1 MFGALGRRLDL
12 LELHLTTQT
21 DSTLPVT
28 TQSPSRKD
36 RSAGTILLLASLA
49 MVATL
54 PGRTVGLGLITE
66 QLLVDLAMTRS
77 SYAELNLWA
86 TFLGALFLFGT
97 GPALDRSIRWT
108 TAAVLA
114 GLSGAVF
121 WLANLPGPGLLLP
134 VLILTRGLGQS
145 SLSLSAVAIV
155 GKSFRKKL
163 STAMGVF
170 AVATSLLFVVAIP
183 SVASS
188 LDLLGWRK
196 VWLILAAVVLGI
208 SLLVAF
214 LIRDP
219 QAQKSRGEDG
229 VTPAGLPF
237 REALRSPAFWVL
249 TIGIGIYY
257 FAFTGITLFSE
268 SLVVSLDFSKDIR
281 NGFLALMMG
290 SGLVSNLCCGW
301 LVQRISVLNIFG
313 GAMIIFAAC
322 LIGFPLASGSIRLIY
337 AVAAALGVGS
347 GAVTVIF
354 FAGFADLF
362 GKRHLGKIQG
372 VAQAVTVASSGAGP
386 LFFAWS
392 FESSGSYSS
401 VFFTLAPCALLV
413 GIWALCQQK
422 AVRMTTI

>member
-1 MFGALGRRLDL
+1 M
-12 LELHLTTQT
+12 
-21 DSTLPVT
+21 
-28 TQSPSRKD
+28 
-36 RSAGTILLLASLA
+36 LASLA

-66 QLLVDLAMTRS
+66 QLLVDLGVTRS

-86 TFLGALFLFGT
+86 TFAGALFLLAT
-97 GPALDRSIRWT
+97 GPALDRSLRWT
-108 TAAVLA
+108 TAAVLVA
-114 GLSGAVF
+114 FSGVVF
-121 WLANLPGPGLLLP
+121 WLAHLPGLGLLLP

-145 SLSLSAVAIV
+145 SLSLSSVAIV
-155 GKSFRKKL
+155 GKSLKEKL

-183 SVASS
+183 SVDS
-188 LDLLGWRK
+188 LLGQLGWRK
-196 VWLILAAVVLGI
+196 VWMILAAVILGI
-208 SLLVAF
+208 GLLVAF

-219 QAQKSRGEDG
+219 QAQQSREEDDETTTG
-229 VTPAGLPF
+229 IPF

-281 NGFLALMMG
+281 NWFLAIMMF
-290 SGLVSNLCCGW
+290 SGLASNLCCGW
-301 LVQRISVLNIFG
+301 LVQRVSALNIFG

-322 LIGFPLASGSIRLIY
+322 LIGFPLASGSIALIY
-337 AVAAALGVGS
+337 AVAVALGVGS

-354 FAGFADLF
+354 FAGFANLF

-372 VAQAVTVASSGAGP
+372 VAQAMTVASSGTGP
-386 LFFAWS
+386 LFFARS

-401 VFFTLAPCALLV
+401 VFFTLAPLALLV

-422 AVRMTTI
+422 AERVPSI

>member
-1 MFGALGRRLDL
+1 
-12 LELHLTTQT
+12 
-21 DSTLPVT
+21 
-28 TQSPSRKD
+28 
-36 RSAGTILLLASLA
+36 

-66 QLLVDLAMTRS
+66 QLLVDLGVTRS

-97 GPALDRSIRWT
+97 GPALDRSLRWT
-108 TAAVLA
+108 TTVVLA
-114 GLSGAVF
+114 TFSGAVF
-121 WLANLPGPGLLLP
+121 WLAHLPGPGLLLP

-155 GKSFRKKL
+155 GKSFKKKL
-163 STAMGVF
+163 STAMGIF
-170 AVATSLLFVVAIP
+170 AVATSLLFVAAIP
-183 SVASS
+183 SVDS
-188 LDLLGWRK
+188 LLGQLGWRN
-196 VWLILAAVVLGI
+196 VWIILAAVILGI

-219 QAQKSRGEDG
+219 QAQNGHGEDDETTTG
-229 VTPAGLPF
+229 MPF

-281 NGFLALMMG
+281 NWFLAIMMF
-290 SGLVSNLCCGW
+290 SGLASNLCCGW
-301 LVQRISVLNIFG
+301 LAQRISVLNIFG

-322 LIGFPLASGSIRLIY
+322 LIGFPLASGSIGLISTV
-337 AVAAALGVGS
+337 AVALGIGS

-372 VAQAVTVASSGAGP
+372 VAQTMTVASSGTGP
-386 LFFAWS
+386 LIFARS

-401 VFFTLAPCALLV
+401 VFFTLAPLALLV
-413 GIWALCQQK
+413 GIWALCHQRRNTFPEK
-422 AVRMTTI
+422 RSKPAH

>member
-1 MFGALGRRLDL
+1 
-12 LELHLTTQT
+12 
-21 DSTLPVT
+21 
-28 TQSPSRKD
+28 
-36 RSAGTILLLASLA
+36 

-66 QLLVDLAMTRS
+66 QLLADLAMTRS
-77 SYAELNLWA
+77 SYAQLNLWA
-86 TFLGALFLFGT
+86 TFIGALFIFAT

-114 GLSGAVF
+114 GLSGTVF

-155 GKSFRKKL
+155 GKSFRKKM
-163 STAMGVF
+163 SIAMGIF
-170 AVATSLLFVVAIP
+170 AVATSLLFVAAIP
-183 SVASS
+183 SVDS
-188 LDLLGWRK
+188 LLGQLGWRK
-196 VWLILAAVVLGI
+196 VWVILAAVILVI

-219 QAQKSRGEDG
+219 QAQESRVEDE
-229 VTPAGLPF
+229 VSPTGLSF
-237 REALRSPAFWVL
+237 REALRSPAFWAL

-268 SLVVSLDFSKDIR
+268 SLVVSLDFSKNLR
-281 NGFLALMMG
+281 NVFLAIMMA
-290 SGLVSNLCCGW
+290 SGLVSNLICGW

-313 GAMIIFAAC
+313 GSMIIFAAC
-322 LIGFPLASGSIRLIY
+322 LIGFTLASGSIGLIY
-337 AVAAALGVGS
+337 IVAAALGVGS

-372 VAQAVTVASSGAGP
+372 VAQAMTVATSGTGP

-401 VFFTLAPCALLV
+401 VFFTLAPFALLV
-413 GIWALCQQK
+413 GIWALCQQR
-422 AVRMTTI
+422 AEMTTT

>member
-1 MFGALGRRLDL
+1 
-12 LELHLTTQT
+12 
-21 DSTLPVT
+21 
-28 TQSPSRKD
+28 
-36 RSAGTILLLASLA
+36 

-66 QLLVDLAMTRS
+66 QLLVDLGVTRS

-97 GPALDRSIRWT
+97 GPALDRSLRWT
-108 TAAVLA
+108 TTVVLA
-114 GLSGAVF
+114 TFSGAVF
-121 WLANLPGPGLLLP
+121 WLAHLPGPGLLLP

-155 GKSFRKKL
+155 GKSFKKKL
-163 STAMGVF
+163 STAMGIF
-170 AVATSLLFVVAIP
+170 AVATSLLFVAAIP
-183 SVASS
+183 SVDS
-188 LDLLGWRK
+188 LLGQLGWRN
-196 VWLILAAVVLGI
+196 VWIILAAVILGI

-219 QAQKSRGEDG
+219 QAQNGHGEDDETATG
-229 VTPAGLPF
+229 MPF

-281 NGFLALMMG
+281 NWFLAIMMF
-290 SGLVSNLCCGW
+290 SGLASNLYCGW
-301 LVQRISVLNIFG
+301 LAQRISVLNIFG

-322 LIGFPLASGSIRLIY
+322 LIGFPLASGSIGLISTV
-337 AVAAALGVGS
+337 AVALGIGS

-372 VAQAVTVASSGAGP
+372 VAQTMTVASSGTGP
-386 LFFAWS
+386 LIFARS

-401 VFFTLAPCALLV
+401 VFFTLAPLALLV
-413 GIWALCQQK
+413 GIWALCHQRRNTFPEK
-422 AVRMTTI
+422 RSKPAH

>member
-1 MFGALGRRLDL
+1 M
-12 LELHLTTQT
+12 TTN
-21 DSTLPVT
+21 L
-28 TQSPSRKD
+28 PSRKD
-36 RSAGTILLLASLA
+36 RSAGAILLLASLA

-66 QLLVDLAMTRS
+66 QLLVDLGVTRS

-86 TFLGALFLFGT
+86 TFAGALFLLAT
-97 GPALDRSIRWT
+97 GPALDRSLRWT
-108 TAAVLA
+108 TAAVLVA
-114 GLSGAVF
+114 FSGVVF
-121 WLANLPGPGLLLP
+121 WLAHLPGLGLLLP

-145 SLSLSAVAIV
+145 SLSLSSVAIV
-155 GKSFRKKL
+155 GKSLKEKL

-183 SVASS
+183 SVDS
-188 LDLLGWRK
+188 LLGQLGWRK
-196 VWLILAAVVLGI
+196 VWMILAAVILGI
-208 SLLVAF
+208 GLLVAF

-219 QAQKSRGEDG
+219 QAQQSREEDDETTTG
-229 VTPAGLPF
+229 IPF

-281 NGFLALMMG
+281 NWFLAIMMF
-290 SGLVSNLCCGW
+290 SGLASNLCCGW
-301 LVQRISVLNIFG
+301 LVQRVSALNIFG

-322 LIGFPLASGSIRLIY
+322 LIGFPLASGSIALIY
-337 AVAAALGVGS
+337 AVAVALGVGS

-354 FAGFADLF
+354 FAGFANLF

-372 VAQAVTVASSGAGP
+372 VAQAMTVASSGTGP
-386 LFFAWS
+386 LFFARS

-401 VFFTLAPCALLV
+401 VFFTLAPLALLV

-422 AVRMTTI
+422 AERVPSI

>member
-1 MFGALGRRLDL
+1 M
-12 LELHLTTQT
+12 
-21 DSTLPVT
+21 
-28 TQSPSRKD
+28 
-36 RSAGTILLLASLA
+36 LASLA

-66 QLLVDLAMTRS
+66 QLLIDLEVTRS

-97 GPALDRSIRWT
+97 GPALDRSLRWT
-108 TAAVLA
+108 TTAVLA
-114 GLSGAVF
+114 AFSGVVF
-121 WLANLPGPGLLLP
+121 WLAHLPGPGLLLP

-155 GKSFRKKL
+155 GKSFKKKL

-170 AVATSLLFVVAIP
+170 AVATSLLFVAAIP
-183 SVASS
+183 SVDS
-188 LDLLGWRK
+188 LLGQLGWRK
-196 VWLILAAVVLGI
+196 VWMILAAVIFGI

-219 QAQKSRGEDG
+219 QAQNSHGEDDETTIG
-229 VTPAGLPF
+229 TPF

-249 TIGIGIYY
+249 TVGVGIYY

-268 SLVVSLDFSKDIR
+268 SLVVSLDFSRDIR
-281 NGFLALMMG
+281 NWFLAIMMF
-290 SGLVSNLCCGW
+290 SGLASNLCCGW
-301 LVQRISVLNIFG
+301 LVQRVSVLNIFG

-322 LIGFPLASGSIRLIY
+322 LIGFPVASGSIGLIY
-337 AVAAALGVGS
+337 AVAVALGVGS

-372 VAQAVTVASSGAGP
+372 VAQAMTVASSGTGP
-386 LFFAWS
+386 LFFARS

-401 VFFTLAPCALLV
+401 VFFTLAPLALLV
-413 GIWALCQQK
+413 GIWALCHQRTDTFAGK
-422 AVRMTTI
+422 RSNSTH

>member
-1 MFGALGRRLDL
+1 
-12 LELHLTTQT
+12 
-21 DSTLPVT
+21 
-28 TQSPSRKD
+28 
-36 RSAGTILLLASLA
+36 

-66 QLLVDLAMTRS
+66 QLLVDLGVTRS

-86 TFLGALFLFGT
+86 TFLGALFLVGT
-97 GPALDRSIRWT
+97 GPALDRSLRWT
-108 TAAVLA
+108 TTAVLA
-114 GLSGAVF
+114 AFSGAVF
-121 WLANLPGPGLLLP
+121 WLAHLPGPGLLLT

-155 GKSFRKKL
+155 GKSFKKKL

-170 AVATSLLFVVAIP
+170 AVATSLLFVAAIP
-183 SVASS
+183 SVDS
-188 LDLLGWRK
+188 LLGQLGWRK
-196 VWLILAAVVLGI
+196 VWIILAAVVLGI

-219 QAQKSRGEDG
+219 QAQQSRGEDNKTTTG
-229 VTPAGLPF
+229 MPF
-237 REALRSPAFWVL
+237 REALRSTFFWVL

-268 SLVVSLDFSKDIR
+268 SLVVSLDFSRDIR
-281 NGFLALMMG
+281 NWFLAIMMF
-290 SGLVSNLCCGW
+290 SGLASNLCCGW
-301 LVQRISVLNIFG
+301 LVQRVSVPNIFG

-322 LIGFPLASGSIRLIY
+322 LIGFPLASGSIGLIY
-337 AVAAALGVGS
+337 AVAIALGVGS

-372 VAQAVTVASSGAGP
+372 VAQAMTVASSGTGP
-386 LFFAWS
+386 LFFARS
-392 FESSGSYSS
+392 FESSDSYSS
-401 VFFTLAPCALLV
+401 VFLTLAPLALVV
-413 GIWALCQQK
+413 GIWAVCHQRTDTFAEKLSK
-422 AVRMTTI
+422 SAH

>member
-1 MFGALGRRLDL
+1 M
-12 LELHLTTQT
+12 
-21 DSTLPVT
+21 
-28 TQSPSRKD
+28 
-36 RSAGTILLLASLA
+36 LASLA

-66 QLLVDLAMTRS
+66 QLLVDLGVTRS

-97 GPALDRSIRWT
+97 GPALDRSLRWT
-108 TAAVLA
+108 TTVVLA
-114 GLSGAVF
+114 TFSGAVF
-121 WLANLPGPGLLLP
+121 WLAHLPGPGLLLP

-155 GKSFRKKL
+155 GKSFKKKL
-163 STAMGVF
+163 STAMGIF
-170 AVATSLLFVVAIP
+170 AVATSLLFVAAIP
-183 SVASS
+183 SVDS
-188 LDLLGWRK
+188 LLGQLGWRN
-196 VWLILAAVVLGI
+196 VWIILAAVILGI

-219 QAQKSRGEDG
+219 QAQNGHGEDDETTTG
-229 VTPAGLPF
+229 MPF

-281 NGFLALMMG
+281 NWFLAIMMF
-290 SGLVSNLCCGW
+290 SGLASNLYCGW
-301 LVQRISVLNIFG
+301 LAQRISVLNIFG

-322 LIGFPLASGSIRLIY
+322 LIGFPLASGSIGLISTV
-337 AVAAALGVGS
+337 AVALGIGS

-372 VAQAVTVASSGAGP
+372 VAQTMTVASSGTGP
-386 LFFAWS
+386 LIFARS

-401 VFFTLAPCALLV
+401 VFFTLAPLALLV
-413 GIWALCQQK
+413 GIWALCHQRRNTFPEK
-422 AVRMTTI
+422 RSKPAH

>member
-1 MFGALGRRLDL
+1 
-12 LELHLTTQT
+12 
-21 DSTLPVT
+21 
-28 TQSPSRKD
+28 
-36 RSAGTILLLASLA
+36 LLASLA

-66 QLLVDLAMTRS
+66 QLLVDLRVTRS

-97 GPALDRSIRWT
+97 GPALDRSLRWT
-108 TAAVLA
+108 TTAVLA
-114 GLSGAVF
+114 AFSASVF
-121 WLANLPGPGLLLP
+121 WLAHLPGPGLLLP

-145 SLSLSAVAIV
+145 SLSLSSVAIV
-155 GKSFRKKL
+155 GKSFKKKL

-170 AVATSLLFVVAIP
+170 AVATSLLFVAAIP
-183 SVASS
+183 SVNS
-188 LDLLGWRK
+188 LLDQLGWRK
-196 VWLILAAVVLGI
+196 VWMILAAVILGI

-219 QAQKSRGEDG
+219 QAQKSREEDDETATG
-229 VTPAGLPF
+229 TPF
-237 REALRSPAFWVL
+237 REALRSPAFWLL

-268 SLVVSLDFSKDIR
+268 SLVVSLDFCRDIL
-281 NGFLALMMG
+281 NWFLAIMMF
-290 SGLVSNLCCGW
+290 SALASNLCCGW
-301 LVQRISVLNIFG
+301 LVQRVSVLNIFG

-322 LIGFPLASGSIRLIY
+322 LIGFPVASGSIGLIY
-337 AVAAALGVGS
+337 AVALALGVGS

-372 VAQAVTVASSGAGP
+372 VAQAMTVASSGTGP
-386 LFFAWS
+386 LFFARS

-401 VFFTLAPCALLV
+401 VFFSLAPLALLV
-413 GIWALCQQK
+413 GIWALCHQRTDTFAEK
-422 AVRMTTI
+422 

>member
-1 MFGALGRRLDL
+1 M
-12 LELHLTTQT
+12 
-21 DSTLPVT
+21 
-28 TQSPSRKD
+28 
-36 RSAGTILLLASLA
+36 LASLA

-66 QLLVDLAMTRS
+66 QLLVDLGVTRS

-97 GPALDRSIRWT
+97 GPALDRSLRWT
-108 TAAVLA
+108 TTVVLA
-114 GLSGAVF
+114 TFSGAVF
-121 WLANLPGPGLLLP
+121 WLAHLPGPGLLLP

-155 GKSFRKKL
+155 GKSFKKKL
-163 STAMGVF
+163 STAMGIF
-170 AVATSLLFVVAIP
+170 AVATSLLFVAAIP
-183 SVASS
+183 SVDS
-188 LDLLGWRK
+188 LLGQLGWRN
-196 VWLILAAVVLGI
+196 VWIILAAVILGI

-219 QAQKSRGEDG
+219 QAQNGHGEDDETTTG
-229 VTPAGLPF
+229 MPF

-281 NGFLALMMG
+281 NWFLAIMMF
-290 SGLVSNLCCGW
+290 SGLASNLCCGW
-301 LVQRISVLNIFG
+301 LAQRISVLNIFG

-322 LIGFPLASGSIRLIY
+322 LIGFPLASGSIGLISTV
-337 AVAAALGVGS
+337 AVALGIGS

-372 VAQAVTVASSGAGP
+372 VAQTMTVASSGTGP
-386 LFFAWS
+386 LIFARS

-401 VFFTLAPCALLV
+401 VFFTLAPLALLV
-413 GIWALCQQK
+413 GIWALCHQRRNTFPEK
-422 AVRMTTI
+422 RSKPAH

>member
-1 MFGALGRRLDL
+1 
-12 LELHLTTQT
+12 
-21 DSTLPVT
+21 
-28 TQSPSRKD
+28 
-36 RSAGTILLLASLA
+36 
-49 MVATL
+49 
-54 PGRTVGLGLITE
+54 
-66 QLLVDLAMTRS
+66 MTRS
-77 SYAELNLWA
+77 SYAQLNLWA
-86 TFLGALFLFGT
+86 TFIGALFIFAT

-114 GLSGAVF
+114 GLSGTVF

-155 GKSFRKKL
+155 GKSFRKKM
-163 STAMGVF
+163 SIAMGIF
-170 AVATSLLFVVAIP
+170 AVATSLLFVAAIP
-183 SVASS
+183 SVDS
-188 LDLLGWRK
+188 LLGQLGWRK
-196 VWLILAAVVLGI
+196 VWVILAAVILVI

-219 QAQKSRGEDG
+219 QAQESRVEDE
-229 VTPAGLPF
+229 VSPTGLSF
-237 REALRSPAFWVL
+237 REALRSPAFWAL

-268 SLVVSLDFSKDIR
+268 SLVVSLDFSKNLR
-281 NGFLALMMG
+281 NVFLAIMMA
-290 SGLVSNLCCGW
+290 SGLVSNLICGW

-313 GAMIIFAAC
+313 GSMIIFAAC
-322 LIGFPLASGSIRLIY
+322 LIGFTLASGSIGLIY
-337 AVAAALGVGS
+337 IVAAALGVGS

-372 VAQAVTVASSGAGP
+372 VAQAMTVATSGTGP

-401 VFFTLAPCALLV
+401 VFFTLAPFALLV
-413 GIWALCQQK
+413 GIWALCQQR
-422 AVRMTTI
+422 AEMTTT

>member
-1 MFGALGRRLDL
+1 M
-12 LELHLTTQT
+12 
-21 DSTLPVT
+21 
-28 TQSPSRKD
+28 
-36 RSAGTILLLASLA
+36 LASLA

-66 QLLVDLAMTRS
+66 QLLIDLEVTRS

-97 GPALDRSIRWT
+97 GPALDRSLRWT
-108 TAAVLA
+108 TTAVLA
-114 GLSGAVF
+114 AFSGAVF
-121 WLANLPGPGLLLP
+121 WLAHLPGPGLLLT

-155 GKSFRKKL
+155 GKSFKKKL

-170 AVATSLLFVVAIP
+170 AVATSLLFVAAIP
-183 SVASS
+183 SVDS
-188 LDLLGWRK
+188 LLGQLGWRK
-196 VWLILAAVVLGI
+196 VWMILAAVIFGI

-219 QAQKSRGEDG
+219 QAQNSHGEDDETTIG
-229 VTPAGLPF
+229 TPF

-249 TIGIGIYY
+249 TVGVGIYY

-268 SLVVSLDFSKDIR
+268 SLVVSLDFSRDIR
-281 NGFLALMMG
+281 NWFLAIMMF
-290 SGLVSNLCCGW
+290 SGLASNLCCGW
-301 LVQRISVLNIFG
+301 LVQRVSVLNIFG

-322 LIGFPLASGSIRLIY
+322 LIGFPVASGSIGLIY
-337 AVAAALGVGS
+337 AVAVALGVGS

-372 VAQAVTVASSGAGP
+372 VAQAMTVASSGTGP
-386 LFFAWS
+386 LFFARS

-401 VFFTLAPCALLV
+401 VFFTLAPLALLV
-413 GIWALCQQK
+413 GIWALCHQRTD
-422 AVRMTTI
+422 AFAGR

>member
-1 MFGALGRRLDL
+1 M
-12 LELHLTTQT
+12 
-21 DSTLPVT
+21 
-28 TQSPSRKD
+28 
-36 RSAGTILLLASLA
+36 LASLA

-66 QLLVDLAMTRS
+66 QLLVDLGVTRS

-97 GPALDRSIRWT
+97 GPALDRSLRWT
-108 TAAVLA
+108 TTAVLA
-114 GLSGAVF
+114 AFSGAVF
-121 WLANLPGPGLLLP
+121 WLAHLPGPGLLLT

-155 GKSFRKKL
+155 GKSFKKKL

-170 AVATSLLFVVAIP
+170 AVATSLLFVAAIP
-183 SVASS
+183 SVDS
-188 LDLLGWRK
+188 LLGQLGWRK
-196 VWLILAAVVLGI
+196 VWMILAAVILGI

-219 QAQKSRGEDG
+219 QAQKSGEEDDETKTG
-229 VTPAGLPF
+229 TPF

-249 TIGIGIYY
+249 TVGIGIYY

-268 SLVVSLDFSKDIR
+268 SLVVSLDFSRDIR
-281 NGFLALMMG
+281 NWFLAIMMF
-290 SGLVSNLCCGW
+290 SGLASNLCCGW
-301 LVQRISVLNIFG
+301 LVQRVSVLNIFG

-322 LIGFPLASGSIRLIY
+322 LIGFPVASGSIGLIY
-337 AVAAALGVGS
+337 AVAVALGVGS

-372 VAQAVTVASSGAGP
+372 VAQAMTVASSGTGP
-386 LFFAWS
+386 LFFARS
-392 FESSGSYSS
+392 FESSGSYSL
-401 VFFTLAPCALLV
+401 VFFTLAPLALLV
-413 GIWALCQQK
+413 GIWALCHQRTD
-422 AVRMTTI
+422 AFAGR

>member
-1 MFGALGRRLDL
+1 M
-12 LELHLTTQT
+12 HLITQT

-28 TQSPSRKD
+28 THRPSRKD
-36 RSAGTILLLASLA
+36 RGAGAILLLASLA

-66 QLLVDLAMTRS
+66 QLLVDLGVTRS

-97 GPALDRSIRWT
+97 GPALDRSLRWT
-108 TAAVLA
+108 TTAVLA
-114 GLSGAVF
+114 AFSGAVF
-121 WLANLPGPGLLLP
+121 WLAHLPGPGLLLP

-155 GKSFRKKL
+155 GKSFKKKL

-170 AVATSLLFVVAIP
+170 AVATSLLFVAAIP
-183 SVASS
+183 SVDS
-188 LDLLGWRK
+188 LLGQLGWRK
-196 VWLILAAVVLGI
+196 VWMMLAAVILGI

-219 QAQKSRGEDG
+219 QAQNSRGEDDENTTG
-229 VTPAGLPF
+229 MPF

-268 SLVVSLDFSKDIR
+268 SLVISLDFSKDIR
-281 NGFLALMMG
+281 NWFLAIMMF
-290 SGLVSNLCCGW
+290 SGLASNLCCGW
-301 LVQRISVLNIFG
+301 LAQRISVLNIFG

-322 LIGFPLASGSIRLIY
+322 LIGFPLASGSIGLIY
-337 AVAAALGVGS
+337 AVAVALGVGS

-372 VAQAVTVASSGAGP
+372 VAQTMTVASSGTGP
-386 LFFAWS
+386 LIFARS

-401 VFFTLAPCALLV
+401 VFFTLAPLALLV
-413 GIWALCQQK
+413 GIWALCHQRRDTFAEK
-422 AVRMTTI
+422 

>member
-1 MFGALGRRLDL
+1 
-12 LELHLTTQT
+12 
-21 DSTLPVT
+21 
-28 TQSPSRKD
+28 
-36 RSAGTILLLASLA
+36 

-66 QLLVDLAMTRS
+66 QLLVDLGVTRS

-97 GPALDRSIRWT
+97 GPALDRSLRWT
-108 TAAVLA
+108 TTAVLA
-114 GLSGAVF
+114 AFSGAVF
-121 WLANLPGPGLLLP
+121 WLAHLPGPGLLLP

-145 SLSLSAVAIV
+145 SLSLSSVAIV
-155 GKSFRKKL
+155 GKLFKKKL

-170 AVATSLLFVVAIP
+170 AVATSLLFVAAIP
-183 SVASS
+183 SVDS
-188 LDLLGWRK
+188 LLGQLGWRK
-196 VWLILAAVVLGI
+196 VWMILAAVILGI

-219 QAQKSRGEDG
+219 QAQKSREEDDETATG
-229 VTPAGLPF
+229 TPF
-237 REALRSPAFWVL
+237 REALRSPAFWLL

-268 SLVVSLDFSKDIR
+268 SLVVSLDFSRDIR
-281 NGFLALMMG
+281 NWFLAIMMF
-290 SGLVSNLCCGW
+290 SALASNLCCGW
-301 LVQRISVLNIFG
+301 LVQRVSVLNIFG

-322 LIGFPLASGSIRLIY
+322 LIGFPVASGSIGLIY
-337 AVAAALGVGS
+337 AVALALGVGS

-372 VAQAVTVASSGAGP
+372 VAQAMTVASSGTGP
-386 LFFAWS
+386 LFFARS

-401 VFFTLAPCALLV
+401 VFFSLAPLALLV
-413 GIWALCQQK
+413 GIWALCHQRTDTFAEK
-422 AVRMTTI
+422 

>member
-1 MFGALGRRLDL
+1 M
-12 LELHLTTQT
+12 
-21 DSTLPVT
+21 
-28 TQSPSRKD
+28 
-36 RSAGTILLLASLA
+36 LASLA

-77 SYAELNLWA
+77 SYAQLNLWA
-86 TFLGALFLFGT
+86 TFIGALFLFGT

-114 GLSGAVF
+114 GLSGTVF

-155 GKSFRKKL
+155 AKSFRKKL

-170 AVATSLLFVVAIP
+170 AVATSLLFVAAIP
-183 SVASS
+183 TVDS
-188 LDLLGWRK
+188 LLSELGWRK
-196 VWLILAAVVLGI
+196 VWLILAAVILVI
-208 SLLVAF
+208 SLLVAL

-219 QAQKSRGEDG
+219 QAQQSGGEDE
-229 VTPAGLPF
+229 VTPTGIPF
-237 REALRSPAFWVL
+237 REALQSTAFWVL

-281 NGFLALMMG
+281 NGFLAIMMA
-290 SGLVSNLCCGW
+290 SALVSNLCCGW
-301 LVQRISVLNIFG
+301 LVQRISVLKIFG

-322 LIGFPLASGSIRLIY
+322 LIGFSLASGSIGLIY
-337 AVAAALGVGS
+337 AVSAALGVGS

-372 VAQAVTVASSGAGP
+372 VAQGVTVGTSGTGP
-386 LFFAWS
+386 LFFARS
-392 FESSGSYSS
+392 FESSGSYSP
-401 VFFTLAPCALLV
+401 VFFTLAPLALLV
-413 GIWALCQQK
+413 GIWALCQRK
-422 AVRMTTI
+422 AERVATI

>member
-1 MFGALGRRLDL
+1 
-12 LELHLTTQT
+12 
-21 DSTLPVT
+21 
-28 TQSPSRKD
+28 
-36 RSAGTILLLASLA
+36 

-66 QLLVDLAMTRS
+66 QLLVDLGVTRS

-97 GPALDRSIRWT
+97 GPALDRSLRWT
-108 TAAVLA
+108 TTVVLA
-114 GLSGAVF
+114 TFSGAVF
-121 WLANLPGPGLLLP
+121 WLAHLPGPGLLLP

-155 GKSFRKKL
+155 GKSFKKKL
-163 STAMGVF
+163 STAMGIF
-170 AVATSLLFVVAIP
+170 AVATSLLFVAAIP
-183 SVASS
+183 SVDS
-188 LDLLGWRK
+188 LLGQLGWRN
-196 VWLILAAVVLGI
+196 VWIILAAVILGI

-219 QAQKSRGEDG
+219 QAQNGHGEDDETTTG
-229 VTPAGLPF
+229 MPF

-281 NGFLALMMG
+281 NWFLAIMMF
-290 SGLVSNLCCGW
+290 SGLASNLYCGW
-301 LVQRISVLNIFG
+301 LAQRISVLNIFG

-322 LIGFPLASGSIRLIY
+322 LIGFPLASGSIGLISTV
-337 AVAAALGVGS
+337 AVALGIGS

-372 VAQAVTVASSGAGP
+372 VAQTMTVASSGTGP
-386 LFFAWS
+386 LIFARS

-401 VFFTLAPCALLV
+401 VFFTLAPLALLV
-413 GIWALCQQK
+413 GIWALCHQRRNTFPEK
-422 AVRMTTI
+422 RSKPAH

>member
-1 MFGALGRRLDL
+1 M
-12 LELHLTTQT
+12 
-21 DSTLPVT
+21 
-28 TQSPSRKD
+28 
-36 RSAGTILLLASLA
+36 LASLA

-54 PGRTVGLGLITE
+54 PGRTVGLGLVTE
-66 QLLVDLAMTRS
+66 QLLVDLGVTRS

-97 GPALDRSIRWT
+97 GPALDRSLRWT
-108 TAAVLA
+108 TTVVLA
-114 GLSGAVF
+114 TFSGAVF
-121 WLANLPGPGLLLP
+121 WLAHLPGPGFLLP

-155 GKSFRKKL
+155 GKSFKKKL
-163 STAMGVF
+163 STAMGIF
-170 AVATSLLFVVAIP
+170 AVATSLLFVAAIP
-183 SVASS
+183 SVDS
-188 LDLLGWRK
+188 LLGQLGWRN
-196 VWLILAAVVLGI
+196 VWMILAAVILGI

-219 QAQKSRGEDG
+219 QAQNGRGEDDETTTG
-229 VTPAGLPF
+229 TPL

-268 SLVVSLDFSKDIR
+268 SLVYSLDFSKDIR
-281 NGFLALMMG
+281 NWFLAIMMF
-290 SGLVSNLCCGW
+290 SGLASNLCCGW
-301 LVQRISVLNIFG
+301 LAQRISVLNIFG

-322 LIGFPLASGSIRLIY
+322 LIGFPLASGSIGLISTV
-337 AVAAALGVGS
+337 AVALGIGS

-354 FAGFADLF
+354 FAGFANLF

-372 VAQAVTVASSGAGP
+372 VAQTMTVASSGTGP
-386 LFFAWS
+386 LIFARS

-401 VFFTLAPCALLV
+401 VFFTLAPLALLV
-413 GIWALCQQK
+413 GIWALCHQTRNTFPEK
-422 AVRMTTI
+422 

>member
-1 MFGALGRRLDL
+1 M
-12 LELHLTTQT
+12 HLTSQT

-28 TQSPSRKD
+28 TQRSSRKD
-36 RSAGTILLLASLA
+36 RATGTILLLASLA

-66 QLLVDLAMTRS
+66 QLLVDLGVTRS

-97 GPALDRSIRWT
+97 GPALDRSLRWT
-108 TAAVLA
+108 TTAVLA
-114 GLSGAVF
+114 AFSGAVF
-121 WLANLPGPGLLLP
+121 WLAHLPGPGLLLP

-145 SLSLSAVAIV
+145 SLSLSAVTIV
-155 GKSFRKKL
+155 GKSFKKKL

-170 AVATSLLFVVAIP
+170 AVTTSLLFVAAIP
-183 SVASS
+183 AVDS
-188 LDLLGWRK
+188 LLGQLGWRK
-196 VWLILAAVVLGI
+196 VWMILAAVILGI

-219 QAQKSRGEDG
+219 QAQKSREEDDETATG
-229 VTPAGLPF
+229 TPF

-268 SLVVSLDFSKDIR
+268 SLVVSLDFSRDIR
-281 NGFLALMMG
+281 NWFLAIIMF
-290 SGLVSNLCCGW
+290 SGLASNLCCGW
-301 LVQRISVLNIFG
+301 LVQRVLVLNIFG

-322 LIGFPLASGSIRLIY
+322 LIGFPLASGSIGLIY
-337 AVAAALGVGS
+337 TVAVALGVGS

-372 VAQAVTVASSGAGP
+372 AAQAMTVASSGTGP
-386 LFFAWS
+386 LFFARS

-401 VFFTLAPCALLV
+401 VFFALAPLALLV
-413 GIWALCQQK
+413 GIWALCHQRTDTFAEK
-422 AVRMTTI
+422 

>member
-1 MFGALGRRLDL
+1 M
-12 LELHLTTQT
+12 HLTSQT

-28 TQSPSRKD
+28 TQRSSRKD
-36 RSAGTILLLASLA
+36 RAAGTILLLASLA

-66 QLLVDLAMTRS
+66 QLLIDLRVTRS

-97 GPALDRSIRWT
+97 GPALDRSLRWT
-108 TAAVLA
+108 TTAVLA
-114 GLSGAVF
+114 AFSGAVF
-121 WLANLPGPGLLLP
+121 WLAHLPGPGLLLP

-145 SLSLSAVAIV
+145 SLSLSAVTIV
-155 GKSFRKKL
+155 GKSFKKKL
-163 STAMGVF
+163 SAAMGVF
-170 AVATSLLFVVAIP
+170 AVATSLLFAGAIP
-183 SVASS
+183 AVDS
-188 LDLLGWRK
+188 LLGQLGWRK
-196 VWLILAAVVLGI
+196 VWMILAAVILGI

-219 QAQKSRGEDG
+219 QAQKSLEKDDE
-229 VTPAGLPF
+229 PATGTPF

-268 SLVVSLDFSKDIR
+268 SLVVSLDFSRDIR
-281 NGFLALMMG
+281 NWFLAIMMF
-290 SGLVSNLCCGW
+290 SGLASNLCCGW
-301 LVQRISVLNIFG
+301 LVQRVLVLNIFG

-322 LIGFPLASGSIRLIY
+322 LIGFPMASGSIGLIY
-337 AVAAALGVGS
+337 TVAVALGVGS

-372 VAQAVTVASSGAGP
+372 VAQAMTVASSGSGP
-386 LFFAWS
+386 LFFARS

-401 VFFTLAPCALLV
+401 AFCTLAPLALLV
-413 GIWALCQQK
+413 GIWALCHQGTNTFAEK
-422 AVRMTTI
+422 

>member
-1 MFGALGRRLDL
+1 
-12 LELHLTTQT
+12 
-21 DSTLPVT
+21 
-28 TQSPSRKD
+28 
-36 RSAGTILLLASLA
+36 

-66 QLLVDLAMTRS
+66 QLLLDLAVTRS
-77 SYAELNLWA
+77 SYAEVNLWA
-86 TFLGALFLFGT
+86 TFLGALFLFVT

-114 GLSGAVF
+114 AFSGAVF

-155 GKSFRKKL
+155 GKSFKRKL

-170 AVATSLLFVVAIP
+170 AVATTLLFVVAIP
-183 SVASS
+183 LVSS
-188 LDLLGWRK
+188 LLNHLGWRQA
-196 VWLILAAVVLGI
+196 WMILAAVVLGI

-214 LIRDP
+214 LIRDL
-219 QAQKSRGEDG
+219 QTQKSRGEVDEATTG
-229 VTPAGLPF
+229 TPF
-237 REALRSPAFWVL
+237 REALQSPAFWVL

-268 SLVVSLDFSKDIR
+268 SLVVSLDFSKDTR
-281 NGFLALMMG
+281 NWFLAIMMG
-290 SGLVSNLCCGW
+290 SGLASNLCCGW
-301 LVQRISVLNIFG
+301 LVQRVSVLNIFG
-313 GAMIIFAAC
+313 GAMIIFATC
-322 LIGFPLASGSIRLIY
+322 LIGFPLASGSIGLIY
-337 AVAAALGVGS
+337 AVAAALGIGS

-354 FAGFADLF
+354 FAGFANLF

-372 VAQAVTVASSGAGP
+372 VAQAMTVASSGTGP
-386 LFFAWS
+386 LFFARS

-401 VFFTLAPCALLV
+401 VFFTLAPFALLV
-413 GIWALCQQK
+413 GIWALYQQR
-422 AVRMTTI
+422 AEREFTIT

>member
-1 MFGALGRRLDL
+1 
-12 LELHLTTQT
+12 
-21 DSTLPVT
+21 
-28 TQSPSRKD
+28 
-36 RSAGTILLLASLA
+36 LLASLA

-66 QLLVDLAMTRS
+66 QLLVDLGVTRS

-97 GPALDRSIRWT
+97 GPALDRSLRWT
-108 TAAVLA
+108 TTVVLA
-114 GLSGAVF
+114 TFSGAVF
-121 WLANLPGPGLLLP
+121 WLAHLPGPGLLLP

-155 GKSFRKKL
+155 GKSFKKKL
-163 STAMGVF
+163 STAMGIF
-170 AVATSLLFVVAIP
+170 AVATSLLFVAAIP
-183 SVASS
+183 SVDS
-188 LDLLGWRK
+188 LLGQLGWRN
-196 VWLILAAVVLGI
+196 VWIILAAVILGI

-219 QAQKSRGEDG
+219 QAQNGHGEDDETTTG
-229 VTPAGLPF
+229 MPF

-281 NGFLALMMG
+281 NWFLAIMMF
-290 SGLVSNLCCGW
+290 SGLASNLYCGW
-301 LVQRISVLNIFG
+301 LAQRISVLNIFG

-322 LIGFPLASGSIRLIY
+322 LIGFPLASGSIGLISTV
-337 AVAAALGVGS
+337 AVALGIGS

-372 VAQAVTVASSGAGP
+372 VAQTMTVASSGTGP
-386 LFFAWS
+386 LIFARS

-401 VFFTLAPCALLV
+401 VFFTLAPLALLV
-413 GIWALCQQK
+413 GIWALCHQRRNTFPEK
-422 AVRMTTI
+422 RSKPAH

>member
-1 MFGALGRRLDL
+1 
-12 LELHLTTQT
+12 
-21 DSTLPVT
+21 
-28 TQSPSRKD
+28 
-36 RSAGTILLLASLA
+36 

-66 QLLVDLAMTRS
+66 QLLVDLGVTRS

-97 GPALDRSIRWT
+97 GPALDRSLRWT
-108 TAAVLA
+108 TTAVLA
-114 GLSGAVF
+114 AFSGVVF
-121 WLANLPGPGLLLP
+121 WLAHLPGPGLLLT

-155 GKSFRKKL
+155 GKSFKRKL
-163 STAMGVF
+163 STAMGIF
-170 AVATSLLFVVAIP
+170 AVATSLLFVAAIP
-183 SVASS
+183 SVDS
-188 LDLLGWRK
+188 LLGQLGWRK
-196 VWLILAAVVLGI
+196 VWMILAAVILGI

-219 QAQKSRGEDG
+219 QAQNSHGEDDETTIG
-229 VTPAGLPF
+229 TPF

-249 TIGIGIYY
+249 TVGVGIYY

-268 SLVVSLDFSKDIR
+268 SLVVSLDFSRDIR
-281 NGFLALMMG
+281 NWFLAIMMF
-290 SGLVSNLCCGW
+290 SGLASNLCCGW
-301 LVQRISVLNIFG
+301 LVQRVSVLNIFG

-322 LIGFPLASGSIRLIY
+322 LIGFPVASGSIGLIY
-337 AVAAALGVGS
+337 AVAVALGVGS

-372 VAQAVTVASSGAGP
+372 VAQAMTVASSGTGP
-386 LFFAWS
+386 LFLRGASNLQALIPWS
-392 FESSGSYSS
+392 SLPLPPSLCLLGFGH
-401 VFFTLAPCALLV
+401 CATKERTPLPENEVTPPINLT
-413 GIWALCQQK
+413 GG
-422 AVRMTTI
+422 

>member
-1 MFGALGRRLDL
+1 
-12 LELHLTTQT
+12 
-21 DSTLPVT
+21 
-28 TQSPSRKD
+28 
-36 RSAGTILLLASLA
+36 
-49 MVATL
+49 MVVTL

-66 QLLVDLAMTRS
+66 QLLIDLEVTRS

-97 GPALDRSIRWT
+97 GPALDRSLRWT
-108 TAAVLA
+108 TTAVLA
-114 GLSGAVF
+114 AFSGAVF
-121 WLANLPGPGLLLP
+121 WLAHLPGPGLLLT

-155 GKSFRKKL
+155 GKSFKKKL

-170 AVATSLLFVVAIP
+170 AVATSLLFVAAIP
-183 SVASS
+183 SVDS
-188 LDLLGWRK
+188 LLGQLGWRK
-196 VWLILAAVVLGI
+196 VWMILAAVILEI

-219 QAQKSRGEDG
+219 QAQKSGEEDDETKTG
-229 VTPAGLPF
+229 TPF

-249 TIGIGIYY
+249 TVGIGIYY

-268 SLVVSLDFSKDIR
+268 SLVVSLDFSRDIR
-281 NGFLALMMG
+281 NWFLAIMMF
-290 SGLVSNLCCGW
+290 SGLASNLCCGW
-301 LVQRISVLNIFG
+301 LVQRVSVLNIFG

-322 LIGFPLASGSIRLIY
+322 LIGFPVASGSIGLIY
-337 AVAAALGVGS
+337 AVAVALGVGS

-372 VAQAVTVASSGAGP
+372 VAQAMTVASSGTGP
-386 LFFAWS
+386 LFFAQS
-392 FESSGSYSS
+392 FESSGSYSL
-401 VFFTLAPCALLV
+401 VFFTLAPLALLV
-413 GIWALCQQK
+413 GIWALCHQRTD
-422 AVRMTTI
+422 AFAGR

>member
-1 MFGALGRRLDL
+1 M
-12 LELHLTTQT
+12 
-21 DSTLPVT
+21 
-28 TQSPSRKD
+28 
-36 RSAGTILLLASLA
+36 LASLA

-66 QLLVDLAMTRS
+66 QLLVDLGVTRS

-97 GPALDRSIRWT
+97 GPALDRSLRWT
-108 TAAVLA
+108 TTAVLA
-114 GLSGAVF
+114 AFSGAVF
-121 WLANLPGPGLLLP
+121 WLAHLPGPGLLLP

-155 GKSFRKKL
+155 GKSFKKKL

-170 AVATSLLFVVAIP
+170 AVATSLLFVAAIP
-183 SVASS
+183 SVDS
-188 LDLLGWRK
+188 LLGQLGWRK
-196 VWLILAAVVLGI
+196 VWMILAAVILGI

-219 QAQKSRGEDG
+219 QAQKIREEDDETTTG
-229 VTPAGLPF
+229 TPF

-249 TIGIGIYY
+249 TVGIGIYY

-268 SLVVSLDFSKDIR
+268 SLVVSLDFSRDIR
-281 NGFLALMMG
+281 NWFLAIMMF
-290 SGLVSNLCCGW
+290 SGLASNLCCGW
-301 LVQRISVLNIFG
+301 LVQRVSVLNIFG

-322 LIGFPLASGSIRLIY
+322 LIGFPVASGSIGLIY
-337 AVAAALGVGS
+337 AVAVALGVGS

-372 VAQAVTVASSGAGP
+372 VAQAMTVASSGTGP
-386 LFFAWS
+386 LFFARS
-392 FESSGSYSS
+392 FESSGSYSL
-401 VFFTLAPCALLV
+401 VFFTLAPLALLV
-413 GIWALCQQK
+413 GIWALCHQRTD
-422 AVRMTTI
+422 AFAGR